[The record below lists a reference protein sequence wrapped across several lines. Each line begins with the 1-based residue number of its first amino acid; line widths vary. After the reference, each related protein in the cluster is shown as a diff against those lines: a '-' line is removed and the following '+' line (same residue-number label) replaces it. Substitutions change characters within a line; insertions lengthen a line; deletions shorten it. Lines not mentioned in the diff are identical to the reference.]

1 MIPQYSILCTLL
13 LCGTFLLSGKENSIL
28 PEKKT
33 AVKSSAAFENGILEV
48 QSNAKLG
55 GVLLPVRCKAGTRV
69 KIEFEAEGS
78 GSIQY
83 YLQSASNL
91 SYSPA
96 IPLREGIWKKISFS
110 AFSPQAGMKL
120 FIYSLVD
127 GSAKFRLRAFK
138 ITEEPLPALKDV

>member
-78 GSIQY
+78 GSIR
-83 YLQSASNL
+83 STTRHVEPCGKSGGPPPKA
-91 SYSPA
+91 
-96 IPLREGIWKKISFS
+96 K
-110 AFSPQAGMKL
+110 
-120 FIYSLVD
+120 YSLVTD
-127 GSAKFRLRAFK
+127 SA
-138 ITEEPLPALKDV
+138 

>member
-1 MIPQYSILCTLL
+1 MISQHSILCTLL

-48 QSNAKLG
+48 QPNVKLG

-69 KIEFEAEGS
+69 RIEFEAEG
-78 GSIQY
+78 GGRLQY
-83 YLQSASNL
+83 YLQSASNR

-110 AFSPQAGMKL
+110 AFSPQRMFCSTVMLGN
-120 FIYSLVD
+120 
-127 GSAKFRLRAFK
+127 SA
-138 ITEEPLPALKDV
+138 